1 MVRRK
6 KGLTAIQVQNAKA
19 RGFYGDGGGLYIQ
32 VSPTGA
38 KSWVFR
44 YKRDGRTRWMG
55 LGSASTFSLAEAR
68 ERALEQRKVHE
79 DHRDPLDERD
89 AERRQRKL
97 EQAKQVTFAQCVEQY
112 LATHEI
118 AWRNEKHAAQWKMTL
133 TRYCEPLADLSIK
146 DIDTDAVLRTLTPL
160 WNKRTETAKRL
171 RGRIERV
178 LSWAKGRGL
187 RTGENPAR
195 WAGHLDEM
203 LASPAKIA
211 KAQHH
216 PALPYTEA
224 GAFMAELRQR
234 DSLSARALEF
244 LILTAARTG
253 EVIGA
258 TWAEIDFEEK
268 TWTIPASR
276 MKGGK
281 EHRVPLCD
289 RAIEI
294 LKGLPQSGSRVF
306 PLSNMA
312 MLELIR
318 GMRPGYVPHG
328 FRSTFRDWAA
338 ERTNVANHV
347 VEQALA
353 HVIGN
358 KVEAAYRRGDLFE
371 KRRRL
376 MNDWGKYC
384 ARPSESGIV
393 VLIARQSR

>member
-19 RGFYGDGGGLYIQ
+19 RGFYGDGGGLYLQ

-68 ERALEQRKVHE
+68 ERALEQRKLHE
-79 DHRDPLDERD
+79 DHRDPIDERD
-89 AERRQRKL
+89 ADRRQRKL
-97 EQAKQVTFAQCVEQY
+97 EQAKQVTFAQCAEQY
-112 LATHEI
+112 LVTHEI

-133 TRYCEPLADLSIK
+133 TKYCKPIADLPIK
-146 DIDTDAVLRTLTPL
+146 DIDTDAVLRVLTPL
-160 WNKRTETAKRL
+160 WKKRTETAKRL

-187 RTGENPAR
+187 RQGENPAR

-216 PALPYTEA
+216 PALPYTDISS
-224 GAFMAELRQR
+224 FMAELRGR

-244 LILTAARTG
+244 LILTVARTG

-258 TWAEIDFEEK
+258 TWDEIEFDEK

-289 RAIEI
+289 RTLEI
-294 LKGLPQSGSRVF
+294 LKELRRSGSRVF

-312 MLELIR
+312 MLELMR

-338 ERTNVANHV
+338 ERTNYANHV
-347 VEQALA
+347 VVQALA

-376 MNDWGKYC
+376 MGDWAKYC
-384 ARPSESGIV
+384 ARPSEGGVIV
-393 VLIARQSR
+393 ALERRA

>member
-6 KGLTAIQVQNAKA
+6 KGLTAIQVQNAKT
-19 RGFYGDGGGLYIQ
+19 RGFYGDGGGLYLQ

-68 ERALEQRKVHE
+68 ERALEQRKLHE
-79 DHRDPLDERD
+79 DHRDPIDERD
-89 AERRQRKL
+89 AERRQRKI
-97 EQAKQVTFAQCVEQY
+97 EQAKQVTFGQCAEQY

-118 AWRNEKHAAQWKMTL
+118 AWGNETHRAQWRMTL
-133 TRYCEPLADLSIK
+133 TKYCASIADMPVK
-146 DIDTDAVLRTLTPL
+146 DVDTDAVLRALTPL
-160 WNKRTETAKRL
+160 WTKRTETAKRL

-187 RTGENPAR
+187 RQGENPAR

-216 PALPYTEA
+216 PALPYTEIA
-224 GAFMAELRQR
+224 AFMAELRER

-258 TWAEIDFEEK
+258 TWDEIDPDEK
-268 TWTIPASR
+268 TWTIPATR
-276 MKGGK
+276 MKSGK
-281 EHRVPLCD
+281 EHRVPLSD
-289 RAIEI
+289 RAMEI
-294 LKGLPQSGSRVF
+294 LKGLPHKGSRVF

-312 MLELIR
+312 MLEMMR

-338 ERTNVANHV
+338 ERTNYANHV

-376 MNDWGKYC
+376 MGDWAKYC
-384 ARPSESGIV
+384 ARPSESGVIV
-393 VLIARQSR
+393 ALSRQA